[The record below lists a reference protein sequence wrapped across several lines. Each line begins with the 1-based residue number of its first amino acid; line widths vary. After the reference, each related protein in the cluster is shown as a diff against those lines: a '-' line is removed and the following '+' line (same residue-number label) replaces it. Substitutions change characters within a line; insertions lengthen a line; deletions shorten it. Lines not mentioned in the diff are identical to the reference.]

1 MEECVDLGAGWDTID
16 MVRHISMHGV
26 CANRYERV
34 VTHVRGYVAQE
45 HLFAYVLSMVAE
57 LG

>member
-1 MEECVDLGAGWDTID
+1 MEECVDLGAGWDTIV
-16 MVRHISMHGV
+16 MISYTSVHGV

-34 VTHVRGYVAQE
+34 VTHVRGYVAQDN
-45 HLFAYVLSMVAE
+45 LLAYVLSMVAE